1 MMPKGQMR
9 VNNPNVRRRSRT
21 INGRR
26 IQSFRPNRSIAP
38 APKEEEPRK
47 PHVNIG
53 TIGHVDHSKHTLT
66 AAIEMV
72 LAAQE
77 KQNS

>member
-1 MMPKGQMR
+1 MSPKGQTH
-9 VNNPNVRRRSRT
+9 VNNPSVRRRSRT
-21 INGRR
+21 VNGRK
-26 IQSFRPNRSIAP
+26 IQSFRPNRPIAP

-47 PHVNIG
+47 PHVHIG
-53 TIGHVDHSKHTLT
+53 TIGHVDHSKTTLT

>member
-1 MMPKGQMR
+1 MSPKGQTH
-9 VNNPNVRRRSRT
+9 VNNTSVRRRSRT
-21 INGRR
+21 VNGRK

-38 APKEEEPRK
+38 APKEEEPQK

-53 TIGHVDHSKHTLT
+53 IIGHVDHSKTTLT

-77 KQNS
+77 KQSS